1 MFGYT
6 IRSILNRKKKRN
18 RLKIFFSF
26 VLLTG
31 CRRLETDDGIADE
44 LFVDVTDVNF
54 VSTIWLSIWPVVVAN
69 RRSIVGSV

>member
-1 MFGYT
+1 
-6 IRSILNRKKKRN
+6 
-18 RLKIFFSF
+18 

-54 VSTIWLSIWPVVVAN
+54 VSTI
-69 RRSIVGSV
+69 